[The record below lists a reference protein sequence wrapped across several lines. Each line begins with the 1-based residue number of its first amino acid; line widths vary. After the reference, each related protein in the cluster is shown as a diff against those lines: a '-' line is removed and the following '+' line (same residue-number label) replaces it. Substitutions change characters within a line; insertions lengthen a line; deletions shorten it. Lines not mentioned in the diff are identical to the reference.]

1 MMQSRKMETPI
12 LTKAPLSKAP
22 LSKEWPKAVIMDLD
36 GTLIDS
42 APDIANALNKALIDA
57 EIEPF
62 TLEEVRFMIG
72 GGVPK
77 LVERAFN
84 ARELPLEGPKEA
96 QRLEEV
102 ISGVMDYYVAAPAIE
117 TTIYEGVEFV
127 LKTLCEQGVKVGLC
141 TNKPQNITELALEA
155 LNMTA
160 YFDAIVGGT
169 SDTPRKPDPLTLNM
183 CVDQLGLTAE
193 DCLLVGDSGADKGA
207 ADAANMAVFLVEYGY
222 YKNPVSE
229 LKPDATLPTMT
240 DLLTH
245 LFPELE
251 LSEGAR
257 A

>member
-1 MMQSRKMETPI
+1 M
-12 LTKAPLSKAP
+12 TKAPLT
-22 LSKEWPKAVIMDLD
+22 KEWPKAVIMDLD

-57 EIEPF
+57 DIEPF
-62 TLEEVRFMIG
+62 SLEEVRFMIG

-84 ARELPLEGPKEA
+84 ARELSLEDPKEA
-96 QRLEEV
+96 KRLQSV
-102 ISGVMDYYVAAPAIE
+102 IAGVMDYYTAAPAIE

-127 LKTLCEQGVKVGLC
+127 LQTLADQGLKVGLC

-155 LNMTA
+155 LGLTK

-169 SDTPRKPDPLTLNM
+169 ADTPRKPDPLTLNM
-183 CVDQLGLTAE
+183 CVEQLGLAADE
-193 DCLLVGDSGADKGA
+193 CLLVGDSGADKGA
-207 ADAANMAVFLVEYGY
+207 ADAANMSVFLVEYGY

-229 LKPDATLPTMT
+229 LKPDATLPKMT

-245 LFPELE
+245 LFPEMDVPQE
-251 LSEGAR
+251 VR